1 MLSTCTTPRVR
12 RFQLPTLWGP
22 FRTEFYQFIF
32 VSPDIGRF
40 PSGKAQ
46 AHGLFSGDQR
56 ERLAFASIIVR
67 EILGDNGSTC
77 PRLLGSSEVGRHH
90 SLGRLRSREL
100 AKSLIKR
107 HCYATHWASFKF
119 VPVTCLPLSHKD
131 VASDDGIVIKTEL
144 VLLNLTRNV
153 HVSGKGIQY

>member
-1 MLSTCTTPRVR
+1 MHDPTSTQVPVVHVMGALSNGVLSVYFRVAKHR
-12 RFQLPTLWGP
+12 SLPKWQGSSPWTLFW
-22 FRTEFYQFIF
+22 
-32 VSPDIGRF
+32 
-40 PSGKAQ
+40 K
-46 AHGLFSGDQR
+46 DQR

>member
-1 MLSTCTTPRVR
+1 MHDPTSTQVPVAHIMWALSNGVLSVYFRVAKR
-12 RFQLPTLWGP
+12 RSLP
-22 FRTEFYQFIF
+22 
-32 VSPDIGRF
+32 
-40 PSGKAQ
+40 KAQ
-46 AHGLFSGDQR
+46 AHGLFSRDRR

-77 PRLLGSSEVGRHH
+77 PRLLGSSDVGRHH

-119 VPVTCLPLSHKD
+119 VPVTCLPLCHKD

-153 HVSGKGIQY
+153 HVSGKGIQN

>member
-1 MLSTCTTPRVR
+1 MHDPTSTQVPVAHIMGALSNGVLSVYFRVAKHR
-12 RFQLPTLWGP
+12 SLP
-22 FRTEFYQFIF
+22 
-32 VSPDIGRF
+32 
-40 PSGKAQ
+40 KAQ
-46 AHGLFSGDQR
+46 VHGLFSGDRR

-107 HCYATHWASFKF
+107 HCYATHWESFKF
-119 VPVTCLPLSHKD
+119 VPVTCLPLCHKD
-131 VASDDGIVIKTEL
+131 VASDDGVVIKTEL